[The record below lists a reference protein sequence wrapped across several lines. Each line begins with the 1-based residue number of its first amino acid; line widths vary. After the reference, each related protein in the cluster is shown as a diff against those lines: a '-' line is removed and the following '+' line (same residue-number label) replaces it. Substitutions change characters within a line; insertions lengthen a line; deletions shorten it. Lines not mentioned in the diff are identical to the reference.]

1 MNQVKDTL
9 YSSIPRRDS
18 VILKSDVPPLA
29 RASSLEGGNYTVII
43 TKVYSPEKRHMK
55 CLNHRIFPIYT
66 YYLKSNVV
74 HSWKETI
81 PLSSVSDGIWSE
93 PGNSKEFY
101 IGNGDEAVE
110 QAAVNSRADRLR
122 SSVIHEQKHFL
133 GERILQRHYE
143 LNYVD
148 DSFVPPVVYQSDEP

>member
-1 MNQVKDTL
+1 
-9 YSSIPRRDS
+9 
-18 VILKSDVPPLA
+18 
-29 RASSLEGGNYTVII
+29 
-43 TKVYSPEKRHMK
+43 MK
-55 CLNHRIFPIYT
+55 PI
-66 YYLKSNVV
+66 VV

-110 QAAVNSRADRLR
+110 QAAAVNSRADRLR

-133 GERILQRHYE
+133 GEI
-143 LNYVD
+143 V
-148 DSFVPPVVYQSDEP
+148 